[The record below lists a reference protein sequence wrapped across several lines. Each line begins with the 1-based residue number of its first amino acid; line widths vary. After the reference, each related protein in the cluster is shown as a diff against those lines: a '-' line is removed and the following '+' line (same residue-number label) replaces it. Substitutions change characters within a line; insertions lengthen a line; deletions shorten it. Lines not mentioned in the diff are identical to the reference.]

1 MSGEVADAG
10 VGDEAALGEGEVAQG
25 RAQPA
30 QLHQASVR
38 QLEHDQSECFKT
50 YMMRYQ
56 FIDNETCMNLCI
68 AVFFLC
74 YNVPQG
80 IIYLVRL
87 SIHLLYLIAL
97 RSTCYIL
104 NIISE

>member
-1 MSGEVADAG
+1 MSGEVADSG

-50 YMMRYQ
+50 YMMMYQ
-56 FIDNETCMNLCI
+56 FIDNETCMHLCI
-68 AVFFLC
+68 AVFFYAKMYPKELF
-74 YNVPQG
+74 
-80 IIYLVRL
+80 I
-87 SIHLLYLIAL
+87 
-97 RSTCYIL
+97 
-104 NIISE
+104 